1 MKNKQLLT
9 GLLLTTIVV
18 SGIWASF
25 AADSASTW
33 TTDIREFR
41 KMPEL
46 TEAQKAEMEVI
57 KTIIEKKKAW
67 TTLTSDEQAKLTAF
81 EANRPA
87 WMGRWQGNRG
97 WKMGERWF
105 WFAELTDA
113 EKTALESMT
122 DTGKQ
127 EFFEKKREEQKAKME
142 SHENVIDKLLA
153 WSTLTADEETIKQEI
168 IKERTE
174 RKAKI
179 AEMEAKIAEI
189 KPILEKKKAW
199 TTLTSDEQTKLDEFE
214 EQRPEGK
221 WFGWRWMH
229 R

>member
-1 MKNKQLLT
+1 MKNKKLLT
-9 GLLLTTIVV
+9 WLLLTTVVV
-18 SGIWASF
+18 SWIWASF
-25 AADSASTW
+25 ASDSTSTGN
-33 TTDIREFR
+33 TNDTREFR

-67 TTLTSDEQAKLTAF
+67 TTLTSDEQTKLDEF
-81 EANRPA
+81 EANHPK
-87 WMGRWQGNRG
+87 RWE
-97 WKMGERWF
+97 WRWF
-105 WFAELTDA
+105 WRGKGLFMDELTDA

-122 DTGKQ
+122 DTEKQ

-142 SHENVIDKLLA
+142 AHENVIDKLLA
-153 WSTLTADEETIKQEI
+153 WLTLTAEEETIKQEI
-168 IKERTE
+168 IKERAE
-174 RKAKI
+174 RKTKI

-199 TTLTSDEQTKLDEFE
+199 TTLTAEEQAKLDEFE
-214 EQRPEGK
+214 AQRPEGK
-221 WFGWRWMH
+221 WFWRG

>member
-1 MKNKQLLT
+1 MKNKKLLT
-9 GLLLTTIVV
+9 GLLLTTVVV

-25 AADSASTW
+25 AADTASTW
-33 TTDIREFR
+33 TTNTNKVFR

-105 WFAELTDA
+105 WFAQLTDA
-113 EKTALESMT
+113 EKTALESMS
-122 DTGKQ
+122 DTEKQ

-142 SHENVIDKLLA
+142 AHENVIDKVLA
-153 WSTLTADEETIKQEI
+153 WSTLTAEEETIKQEI
-168 IKERTE
+168 ITQRTE
-174 RKAKI
+174 RKTKI

-199 TTLTSDEQTKLDEFE
+199 TTLTADEQTKLDEFE
-214 EQRPEGK
+214 AERPEGK
-221 WFGWRWMH
+221 WFWRG

>member
-1 MKNKQLLT
+1 MKNKKLLT
-9 GLLLTTIVV
+9 GLLLTTVVV

-25 AADSASTW
+25 AADTASTW
-33 TTDIREFR
+33 TTDTNRIFR

-87 WMGRWQGNRG
+87 WIRRWHGDRW
-97 WKMGERWF
+97 WKMWERWF

-122 DTGKQ
+122 DTEKQ

-153 WSTLTADEETIKQEI
+153 WSTLTSEEETIKQEI
-168 IKERTE
+168 ITQRAE
-174 RKAKI
+174 RKLKQ
-179 AEMEAKIAEI
+179 AEMEAKMAEI

-214 EQRPEGK
+214 AQRPEGK
-221 WFGWRWMH
+221 WFWRG